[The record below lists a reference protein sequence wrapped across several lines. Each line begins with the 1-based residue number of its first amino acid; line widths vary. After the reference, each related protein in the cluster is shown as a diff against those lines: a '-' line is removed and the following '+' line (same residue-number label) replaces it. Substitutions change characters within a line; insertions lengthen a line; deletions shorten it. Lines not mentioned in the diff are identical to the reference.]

1 MRPAMSRDHRKLRVF
16 DDAHRLVLLI
26 YRHTRHFPKDE
37 WFGLRAQMRRAA
49 VSIPTNIVEGNA
61 RRSTADYVRF
71 LNTAL
76 GSACELKYLAGLS
89 AELALAAGESW
100 EDIIRRCDRVVRQLE
115 RLAQRMEQELARERQ
130 SGP

>member
-37 WFGLRAQMRRAA
+37 WFG
-49 VSIPTNIVEGNA
+49 
-61 RRSTADYVRF
+61 
-71 LNTAL
+71 
-76 GSACELKYLAGLS
+76 
-89 AELALAAGESW
+89 
-100 EDIIRRCDRVVRQLE
+100 RQLE

>member
-1 MRPAMSRDHRKLRVF
+1 MSRDHRKLRVF

-37 WFGLRAQMRRAA
+37 WFG
-49 VSIPTNIVEGNA
+49 
-61 RRSTADYVRF
+61 
-71 LNTAL
+71 
-76 GSACELKYLAGLS
+76 
-89 AELALAAGESW
+89 
-100 EDIIRRCDRVVRQLE
+100 RQLE